1 MGTKITIVYDDQAS
15 KGFITGWG
23 FSAVIEKDDDI
34 LLFDAGWDGTALLK
48 NLETANFDPK
58 KFSHIVISHKHWDH
72 IGGLNTILY
81 QTNNPT
87 VYVPSSISSR
97 LKAEITKFADLRE
110 VVDVKAEVT
119 SEIWTTPQMKTDI
132 DDLQELSLLIQT
144 KKGIV
149 IICGCSHPGL
159 DKIIAVA
166 TKFGK
171 VHAVIGGFHGFD
183 KLDYLENI
191 EVIIPCHCTK
201 KKREILEKYPNKSV
215 KCYSGLEITFE

>member
-1 MGTKITIVYDDQAS
+1 MGTKISIVYDDQAS
-15 KGFITGWG
+15 EGFITGWG

-34 LLFDAGWDGTALLK
+34 LLFDTGWDGIALLK
-48 NLETANFDPK
+48 NLKIAKFNPK
-58 KFSHIVISHKHWDH
+58 KFSHIIISHKHWDH
-72 IGGLNTILY
+72 IGGLNAVLY

-110 VVDVKAEVT
+110 VVSVKAEVT
-119 SEIWTTPQMKTDI
+119 SGIWTTPQMKTDI
-132 DDLQELSLLIQT
+132 EDIQEISLIIQT
-144 KKGIV
+144 KKGLV
-149 IICGCSHPGL
+149 VICGCSHPGL
-159 DKIIAVA
+159 DKIIKVA

-191 EVIIPCHCTK
+191 DVIIPCHCTK
-201 KKREILEKYPNKSV
+201 KKKEILKKYPKKSI
-215 KCYSGLEITFE
+215 KCYSGLEVTFE

>member
-1 MGTKITIVYDDQAS
+1 MTTKISIVYDDQSS

-23 FSAVIEKDDDI
+23 FSAVIERDGKI
-34 LLFDAGWDGTALLK
+34 LLFDAGWDGIALLK
-48 NLETANFDPK
+48 NLKTANFDPK
-58 KFSHIVISHKHWDH
+58 KFSHIIISHKHWDH
-72 IGGLNTILY
+72 IGGLNAVLY

-87 VYVPSSISSR
+87 VFVPSSISSR

-110 VVDVKAEVT
+110 VVDVKAEIT

-132 DDLQELSLLIQT
+132 ADLQEISLLIQT

-149 IICGCSHPGL
+149 IICGCSHSGL
-159 DKIIAVA
+159 DKIIKVA

-183 KLDYLENI
+183 KLDYLESI

-201 KKREILEKYPNKSV
+201 NKRAILEKYPEKSI